1 MNDAMFCTV
10 VFQPMDRAVRVPA
23 NETVLKAARIAG
35 VHINSSCGGSGAC
48 GKCRVLLEKGRV
60 EEETS
65 STLGRDDRAKGFV
78 QACMVRVVTDCQIR
92 IPVESGVGKG
102 GLALD
107 VPARHRARMHLFKI
121 EDVRQQGIFLPPVEK
136 LCLELPAPSTADN
149 TADAGRLIQGL
160 KNQYNEQKT
169 TIPLTTLRKLRQ
181 ALREKNFLVTVTI
194 ARPVHESGKNIV
206 VDVQAGNWSDR
217 NFALAVDIG
226 TTTIYG
232 NLIDLHDGRV
242 LASLG
247 DYNGQIAYG
256 EDVISRIIH
265 GEKGD
270 GLATLHRVQVETIN
284 KVIAALLKKARVH
297 KEEISSVTL
306 AGNTTMT
313 HFLLELEPNAIR
325 RAPYVPVSTFY
336 PPVRAL
342 DIGLDLAEH
351 AVALVYPCV
360 SSYVGGDIVA
370 GVMGSGLYRSEKL
383 TMYLDIG
390 TNAELVIGNRE
401 WMVCAACSAGP
412 AFEGGGITHGMRAA
426 AGAIEDFS
434 LDPVT
439 LEPMNMTI
447 GSKPPVGICGSG
459 LLIIIAALFERGV
472 VGRSGKFSRE
482 LQCDRIRQGKEG
494 MEYVLA
500 REKEAGT
507 DHDIVINEV
516 DIANFIRAKAAI
528 FAGAKT
534 LLESVGLAVADLEQ
548 VVLAGAFGS
557 YIDLDSA
564 FTVGLLPEVPPERI
578 LYVGNGSLL
587 GAWMS
592 AMSNHVRRDVVEVVR
607 RMTRFELSEV
617 PAFHDQFTASLFL
630 PHTDG
635 SLFPATTCR
644 LAGLQKKGAVE
655 K

>member
-1 MNDAMFCTV
+1 
-10 VFQPMDRAVRVPA
+10 
-23 NETVLKAARIAG
+23 
-35 VHINSSCGGSGAC
+35 
-48 GKCRVLLEKGRV
+48 
-60 EEETS
+60 
-65 STLGRDDRAKGFV
+65 
-78 QACMVRVVTDCQIR
+78 
-92 IPVESGVGKG
+92 
-102 GLALD
+102 
-107 VPARHRARMHLFKI
+107 
-121 EDVRQQGIFLPPVEK
+121 
-136 LCLELPAPSTADN
+136 
-149 TADAGRLIQGL
+149 
-160 KNQYNEQKT
+160 
-169 TIPLTTLRKLRQ
+169 
-181 ALREKNFLVTVTI
+181 
-194 ARPVHESGKNIV
+194 
-206 VDVQAGNWSDR
+206 
-217 NFALAVDIG
+217 
-226 TTTIYG
+226 
-232 NLIDLHDGRV
+232 
-242 LASLG
+242 
-247 DYNGQIAYG
+247 
-256 EDVISRIIH
+256 
-265 GEKGD
+265 
-270 GLATLHRVQVETIN
+270 VETIN
-284 KVIAALLKKARVH
+284 KVIAGLLKKARVH
-297 KEEISSVTL
+297 KEEITSITL

-336 PPVRAL
+336 PPVRAM

-426 AGAIEDFS
+426 VGAIEDFS

-447 GSKPPVGICGSG
+447 GSRPPVGICGSG

-482 LQCDRIRQGKEG
+482 RQCDRIRQGKDG

-500 REKEAGT
+500 WEKEAGT

-548 VVLAGAFGS
+548 VILAGAFGS

-564 FTVGLLPEVPPERI
+564 FTVGLLPEVPAERI

-607 RMTRFELSEV
+607 KMTRFELSEV
-617 PAFHDQFTASLFL
+617 PSFHDQFTASLFL

-635 SLFPATTCR
+635 SLFPATTRR
-644 LAGLQKKGAVE
+644 LADLQKNVPLTTG
-655 K
+655 